1 MINIKNNKKCNI
13 NFNCERCDIPENK
26 KNDRID
32 NKLLKLNLFKV
43 MNNDT
48 AVIYERYDER
58 HNFTQVIAIEHK
70 ASGNHII
77 QSYEKGCNKDG
88 FNNVVGLTFEEIK
101 LLNKKIKRL
110 HWK

>member
-13 NFNCERCDIPENK
+13 NLNCERYDIQENK

-32 NKLLKLNLFKV
+32 NKLLKLGLFKV
-43 MNNDT
+43 MNNDKT
-48 AVIYERYDER
+48 VIYERYDER
-58 HNFTQVIAIEHK
+58 FDFTHVVEIEHK

-77 QSYEKGCNKDG
+77 LSYEKGCNKDG
-88 FNNVVGLTFEEIK
+88 FNNVVGLTFKEIK
-101 LLNKKIKRL
+101 LLNKKIKKL